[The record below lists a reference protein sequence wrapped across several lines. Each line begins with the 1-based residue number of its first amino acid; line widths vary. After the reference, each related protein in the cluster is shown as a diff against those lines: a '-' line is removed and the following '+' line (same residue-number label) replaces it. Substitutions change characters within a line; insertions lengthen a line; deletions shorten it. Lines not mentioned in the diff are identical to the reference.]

1 MRANESSR
9 DTERFVLWEFKGKAL
24 GTLAAHCEIDVN
36 AEVNVAS
43 NYLTALLR
51 PGVRCDWSA
60 DNREPFCRFSHGF
73 YTYKRVEGV
82 APCLQQQLNPSVAEK
97 KCILKC
103 HHLAALR
110 LT

>member
-36 AEVNVAS
+36 AEVSVAS

-51 PGVRCDWSA
+51 PGVRCD
-60 DNREPFCRFSHGF
+60 
-73 YTYKRVEGV
+73 
-82 APCLQQQLNPSVAEK
+82 
-97 KCILKC
+97 
-103 HHLAALR
+103 
-110 LT
+110 